1 MDRFFGLDKT
11 QESKDGPVLLCTAI
25 NNIQQAIVESI
36 LRGAEIPYLIKER
49 GSGSAV
55 KIIAGF
61 SMFGTDFYVNEEQFD
76 EASELVSIVFED
88 HDDDDIDGEYN
99 SDNGEVE

>member
-1 MDRFFGLDKT
+1 MDRFFGLNNKHKN
-11 QESKDGPVLLCTAI
+11 KDGLVLLCTAV

-36 LRGAEIPYLIKER
+36 LKGAEIPYLIKER

-61 SMFGTDFYVNEEQFD
+61 SMFGTDFYVNEENLE
-76 EASELVSIVFED
+76 EATELVEVVFQE
-88 HDDDDIDGEYN
+88 HDDVDEDTDDG
-99 SDNGEVE
+99 DNK